1 MEKEKFIKYFEYE
14 NKKYKYFD
22 ITELS
27 PEVKNLPFSIRM
39 LLENMLRNYDGKI
52 VTDEHIQEVLNYK
65 GKYDKPFEIPYYPAR
80 VLMQDFT
87 GVPCVVDL
95 AMLRDAVHEKGLD
108 ASMINP
114 QVPVEL
120 VCDHSVQIDYFGA
133 TDALDKNVALEYSR
147 NSERYKLL
155 KWAQKSFENFKVVP
169 PNSGICHQV
178 NLEYLGRV
186 AMTDEVGGADLV
198 FPDTVVGTD
207 SHTPMING
215 IGVLGWGVG
224 GIEAEAVA
232 LGQPYFMPLPE
243 VIGVKLTGELKE
255 GVTATDLIL
264 TITEMLRKYKVVGKF
279 VEFFGK
285 GVLNLP
291 ITDRATISNMTPE
304 CGSTVNFFPVDDKV
318 VDFLGRT
325 NRKRYASLAEKYY
338 KLSGMFFKG
347 DETPKYTDILE
358 LDLAT
363 VEPCLAGP
371 SRPQDKIFLKDIKAK
386 FDDIVE
392 NKYNSAK
399 IVINDENVTLKDGNV
414 VIAAITSCTNTSN
427 PSVMLGAGLVAK
439 KAVEKGLKVKPFVK
453 TSLAPGSRVVTDYL
467 RKANLLP
474 YLEALGFHV
483 TAYGCTTCIGNS
495 GPLNPVI
502 EKAIVDNKLNVASV
516 LSGNRNFEARVHNR
530 VRSNFLASPMLVV
543 AFALAGRVNID
554 MEKEPLGYNP
564 NGEPVFLKDIW
575 PTQDEIAEYV
585 QNSIDPEFY
594 KKEYS
599 VIFDGDKFWQE
610 LNIEESKVYKWDE
623 KSTYIKK
630 PPFVVGFDKIS
641 TEKEDIK
648 DAYALLVLGDSVTT
662 DHISPAGSI
671 PKDYPAGKYLL
682 ENGVDVEDFNSYGS
696 RRGNHEVMMR
706 GTFANVRIKNKL
718 VAPKEGGFTVKFPER
733 EEGYVYDIAMK
744 YIQEGRNLIVL
755 GKKEYG
761 SGSSRD
767 WAAKGTTLLGVKAVI
782 TESFERIHKSNLVGM
797 GVLPLQ
803 FIDGQSYDSLG
814 LKGDEKYSIYGL
826 DNLTPGQIFK
836 VIAESENGKKTEFEV
851 LSRLDTEI
859 EVEYYKHGGILPY
872 VLSKMVK

>member
-1 MEKEKFIKYFEYE
+1 
-14 NKKYKYFD
+14 
-22 ITELS
+22 
-27 PEVKNLPFSIRM
+27 
-39 LLENMLRNYDGKI
+39 
-52 VTDEHIQEVLNYK
+52 
-65 GKYDKPFEIPYYPAR
+65 
-80 VLMQDFT
+80 
-87 GVPCVVDL
+87 
-95 AMLRDAVHEKGLD
+95 
-108 ASMINP
+108 
-114 QVPVEL
+114 
-120 VCDHSVQIDYFGA
+120 
-133 TDALDKNVALEYSR
+133 
-147 NSERYKLL
+147 
-155 KWAQKSFENFKVVP
+155 
-169 PNSGICHQV
+169 
-178 NLEYLGRV
+178 
-186 AMTDEVGGADLV
+186 
-198 FPDTVVGTD
+198 
-207 SHTPMING
+207 
-215 IGVLGWGVG
+215 
-224 GIEAEAVA
+224 
-232 LGQPYFMPLPE
+232 
-243 VIGVKLTGELKE
+243 
-255 GVTATDLIL
+255 
-264 TITEMLRKYKVVGKF
+264 
-279 VEFFGK
+279 
-285 GVLNLP
+285 
-291 ITDRATISNMTPE
+291 
-304 CGSTVNFFPVDDKV
+304 
-318 VDFLGRT
+318 
-325 NRKRYASLAEKYY
+325 
-338 KLSGMFFKG
+338 
-347 DETPKYTDILE
+347 
-358 LDLAT
+358 
-363 VEPCLAGP
+363 
-371 SRPQDKIFLKDIKAK
+371 
-386 FDDIVE
+386 
-392 NKYNSAK
+392 
-399 IVINDENVTLKDGNV
+399 
-414 VIAAITSCTNTSN
+414 
-427 PSVMLGAGLVAK
+427 
-439 KAVEKGLKVKPFVK
+439 
-453 TSLAPGSRVVTDYL
+453 SLAPGSKVVTDYL
-467 RKANLLP
+467 KKANLLP

-495 GPLNPVI
+495 GPLNPIV

-554 MEKEPLGYNP
+554 MEKEPIGYNP

-575 PTQDEIAEYV
+575 PSQEEIAEYV

-599 VIFDGDKFWQE
+599 VIFDGDRFWQE
-610 LNIEESKVYKWDE
+610 LNVEESKVYKWDE

-630 PPFVVGFDKIS
+630 PPFVDGFDKIS

-671 PKDYPAGKYLL
+671 PKDYPAGQYLL
-682 ENGVDVEDFNSYGS
+682 ENGVKVEDFNSYGS

-744 YIQEGRNLIVL
+744 YIKEGRNLVVL

-803 FIDGQSYDSLG
+803 FIDGQSYESLG

>member
-1 MEKEKFIKYFEYE
+1 MEKEKFIKYFEHE
-14 NKKYKYFD
+14 NRKYRYFD

-27 PEVKNLPFSIRM
+27 PEVKNLPFSIRV
-39 LLENMLRNYDGKI
+39 LLENMLRKYDGKI
-52 VTDEHIQEVLNYK
+52 VTNEHIQEVLNYK
-65 GKYDKPFEIPYYPAR
+65 RKYDKPFEIPYYPAR

-95 AMLRDAVHEKGLD
+95 AMLRDAVHEIGQD
-108 ASMINP
+108 ASIINP

-120 VCDHSVQIDYFGA
+120 ICDHSVQIDYYGA
-133 TDALDKNVALEYSR
+133 TDALEKNVALEYKR
-147 NSERYKLL
+147 NNERYKLL
-155 KWAQKSFENFKVVP
+155 KWAQKSFKNFKVVP

-186 AMTDEVGGADLV
+186 AMTDEVGGTDLV
-198 FPDTVVGTD
+198 FPDTLVGTD

-243 VIGVKLTGELKE
+243 VIGVRLTGELKE

-264 TITEMLRKYKVVGKF
+264 TITEMLRRYKVVGKF
-279 VEFFGK
+279 VEFFGQ

-291 ITDRATISNMTPE
+291 IPDRATISNMTPE
-304 CGSTVNFFPVDDKV
+304 CGSTVNFFPVDGKV

-325 NRKRYASLAEKYY
+325 NRKRYASLTEKYY
-338 KLSGMFFKG
+338 KLNGMFFKG
-347 DETPKYTDILE
+347 DETPMYTDVLE
-358 LDLAT
+358 LDLAK
-363 VEPCLAGP
+363 VESCVAGP

-392 NKYNSAK
+392 NKYNSAE
-399 IVINDENVTLKDGNV
+399 IIINEENVTLKDGSV

-439 KAVEKGLKVKPFVK
+439 KAVEKGLRVKPFVK

-467 RKANLLP
+467 KKSNLLP

-543 AFALAGRVNID
+543 AFALAGRVDID
-554 MEKEPLGYNP
+554 MQREPLGYNP

-575 PTQDEIAEYV
+575 PSQDEIGKYI

-594 KKEYS
+594 EKEYS
-599 VIFDGDKFWQE
+599 VIFDGDKFWKE
-610 LNIEESKVYKWDE
+610 LNVQESKVYKWDE

-630 PPFVVGFDKIS
+630 PPFVKGFDKIS
-641 TEKEDIK
+641 TEKDDIK

-682 ENGVDVEDFNSYGS
+682 ESGVKVEDFNSYGS

-767 WAAKGTTLLGVKAVI
+767 WAAKGTTLLGIKSVI
-782 TESFERIHKSNLVGM
+782 CESFERIHKSNLVGM

-803 FIDGQSYDSLG
+803 FLNGQSYDSLG
-814 LKGDEKYSIYGL
+814 IVGDEKFSIYGL
-826 DNLTPGQIFK
+826 DNLIPGQIFK
-836 VIAESENGKKTEFEV
+836 VVAEDEKGKKTEFDV

-872 VLSKMVK
+872 VLNKIL